1 MSREASVAGIVKK
14 DEHLFFRFEV
24 SPLYQNLGC
33 KACGTAVV

>member
-1 MSREASVAGIVKK
+1 MSREASVAGLVKK
-14 DEHLFFRFEV
+14 DEHLFFEV